1 MRISLAGGLCVVCV
15 VGDTFASESFGVGSE
30 CGRLGLPL
38 CQDALPLALI
48 LARSAWGGVHY
59 RRRPKTH

>member
-1 MRISLAGGLCVVCV
+1 MVCV

>member
-1 MRISLAGGLCVVCV
+1 MVCV

-30 CGRLGLPL
+30 CGRLGL
-38 CQDALPLALI
+38 CQDAVPLALI